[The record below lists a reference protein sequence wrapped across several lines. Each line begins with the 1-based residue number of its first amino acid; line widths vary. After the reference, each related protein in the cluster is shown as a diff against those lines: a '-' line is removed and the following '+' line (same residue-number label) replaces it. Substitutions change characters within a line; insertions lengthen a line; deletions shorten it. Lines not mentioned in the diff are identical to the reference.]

1 MKPRRRSGAQE
12 PAGQYLPD
20 AFVIDC
26 SICLSWYVNDES
38 TAFCDQL
45 GLAVHRSEVWVPSL
59 WRAELVSAVIN
70 AQRRKRMTIEQR
82 HAVVANANGL
92 PLRIDYEVPS
102 IVELNAMADAHELTP
117 YAAIYFELASRRK
130 LPLATL
136 DAALVR
142 AARKARL
149 PLVTDPS
156 VFPEP

>member
-12 PAGQYLPD
+12 RAGQYLPD

-59 WRAELVSAVIN
+59 CRAELVSAVIN

-117 YAAIYFELASRRK
+117 YDAIYFELASRRK
-130 LPLATL
+130 LSLATL

-149 PLVTDPS
+149 PLVTDLS